1 MAEQKGHN
9 NQPKQQDVNQLL
21 KVRREKLADLQ
32 TAGKDP
38 FVITKYDVTHHS
50 SEVKELYNAHEAEL
64 LAGRQAPVVEG
75 LEEEQKK
82 EVLNQDY
89 NERRAIMDA
98 SPISV
103 SIAGRMMF
111 KRVMGKASFCNIQ
124 DLKGNIQVYVAR
136 DQIGEES
143 YADFKKSDIG
153 DIFGVKGYAFRTKTG
168 EISIHAEEIT
178 LLTKSLQI
186 LPEKFHG
193 LTDTDMRYRQ
203 RYVDLIMNQESKEVF
218 IKRSL
223 ILKEIRN
230 FLAGRDFMEV
240 ETPMLV
246 SNAGGAAARPFET
259 HYNALDED
267 VKLRISLE
275 LYLKRLI
282 VGGLERVFEIG
293 RVFRNEGV
301 DTRHNPEFTLMELYQ
316 AYTDYEGMME
326 LTESMFRYLAEKVC
340 GSTKITY
347 NGIELDFGKPFE
359 RMTMNDAIKKYT
371 GIDFDAV
378 PDDAA
383 AKKLADEHH
392 IEYEARHKK
401 GDIIN
406 LFFEE
411 YCEKE
416 LIQPTF
422 IMDHP
427 IEISPLTKKKPSD
440 PTKVERF
447 ELFINTWEMCNA
459 YSELNDPI
467 DQRERFAAQDANAA
481 AGDDEAEHTDE
492 DFLNALEI
500 GMPPTGGIGY
510 GIDRLVMLLTD
521 SAAIRDVL
529 LFPTMKSQGAAKNE
543 ANNAAQATSAV
554 SAENVK
560 PAEKID
566 FSKVKIE
573 PLFEEVVDFDTFS
586 KSDFRAVKVKECVA
600 VPKSKKLLQFT
611 LDDGTGT
618 DRTILSGIHAYYEP
632 EELVGKTLI
641 AITNLPPRAMMGI
654 DSCGML
660 LSAIHEEE
668 GEEKLHLLMVDDHIP
683 AGAKLY

>member
-1 MAEQKGHN
+1 MAEKKT
-9 NQPKQQDVNQLL
+9 PETEAELTEVLR
-21 KVRREKLADLQ
+21 VRREKLAQLVED
-32 TAGKDP
+32 GKDP
-38 FVITKYDVTHHS
+38 FQITKFDVTHHS
-50 SEVKELYNAHEAEL
+50 AEIKDGFDAL
-64 LAGRQAPVVEG
+64 EG
-75 LEEEQKK
+75 K
-82 EVLNQDY
+82 EV
-89 NERRAIMDA
+89 
-98 SPISV
+98 V
-103 SIAGRMMF
+103 VAGRMMS
-111 KRVMGKASFCNIQ
+111 KRVMGKASFCNVQ
-124 DLKGNIQVYVAR
+124 DLKGGIQCYVAR
-136 DQIGEES
+136 DAVGEDS
-143 YADFKKSDIG
+143 YKDFKKFDIG
-153 DIFGVKGYAFRTKTG
+153 DIIGVRGEVFKTKTG
-168 EISIHAEEIT
+168 EISIHASAVT
-178 LLTKSLQI
+178 LLSKSLQV

-193 LTDTDMRYRQ
+193 LTNTDMRYRQ
-203 RYVDLIMNQESKEVF
+203 RYVDLIVNPEVKDTF
-218 IKRSL
+218 VKRSK
-223 ILKEIRN
+223 IIKEIRN
-230 FLAGRDFMEV
+230 FLDGRGFMEV

-259 HYNALDED
+259 HYNALNED

-282 VGGLERVFEIG
+282 VGGLEKVYEIG

-316 AYTDYEGMME
+316 AYTDYYGMME
-326 LTESMFRYLAEKVC
+326 LTENMFRYLAEKVC
-340 GSTKITY
+340 GSAVITY
-347 NGIELDFGKPFE
+347 NGVEIDLSKPFA
-359 RMTMNDAIKKYT
+359 RLTMNDAIKKYA
-371 GIDFDAV
+371 GIDFDEV
-378 PDDAA
+378 KTDEE
-383 AKKLADEHH
+383 AKALAKEHH
-392 IEYEARHKK
+392 IEYEERHTK

-427 IEISPLTKKKPSD
+427 LAISPLTKKKPSD

-467 DQRERFAAQDANAA
+467 DQRERFAAQDAAFA
-481 AGDDEAEHTDE
+481 AGDEEANHTDE
-492 DFLNALEI
+492 DFLNALEY

-521 SAAIRDVL
+521 SPAIRDVL
-529 LFPTMKSQGAAKNE
+529 LFPTMKTLGGVKSENG
-543 ANNAAQATSAV
+543 V
-554 SAENVK
+554 SSKEVSTPNSE
-560 PAEKID
+560 PEKID
-566 FSKVKIE
+566 FSKVKVE
-573 PLFEEVVDFDTFS
+573 PLFEEDVDFDTFS

-611 LDDGTGT
+611 LDDGTGI